1 MSGKDTSAKA
11 QNTSRVAE
19 PGDGIRQVKTTN
31 VFRLINFELYTRPVS
46 FILNF
51 TKKN

>member
-1 MSGKDTSAKA
+1 MAEKHPA
-11 QNTSRVAE
+11 QNLNGKAA

-46 FILNF
+46 FVNARKRPILN
-51 TKKN
+51 